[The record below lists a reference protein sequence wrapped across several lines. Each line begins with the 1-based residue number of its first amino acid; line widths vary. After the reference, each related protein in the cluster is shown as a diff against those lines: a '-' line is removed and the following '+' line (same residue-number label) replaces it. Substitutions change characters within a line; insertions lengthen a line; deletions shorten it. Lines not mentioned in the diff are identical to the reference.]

1 MKSYA
6 FRLAGLKNR
15 VPRAIF
21 LMFAGRTTE
30 LIGRDR
36 RMSGVGC
43 GFASYSTLQ
52 THSSRCGEQSW
63 DANEILSDCGKDE
76 EPALGFET

>member
-52 THSSRCGEQSW
+52 TDSSRCEQFR
-63 DANEILSDCGKDE
+63 DANEIVSDRGKDE